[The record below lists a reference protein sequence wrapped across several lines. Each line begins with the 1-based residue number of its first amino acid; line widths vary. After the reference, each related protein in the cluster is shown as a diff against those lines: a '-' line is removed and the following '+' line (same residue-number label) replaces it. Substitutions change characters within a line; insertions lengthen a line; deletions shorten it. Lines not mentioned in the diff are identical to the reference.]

1 MLDVLTQKWWA
12 VALRGILAI
21 VFGIVALAFPGAT
34 LVSLAVVFGAY
45 ALVSGV
51 FAIVAAFGSRG
62 RDAVWYVLDGIL
74 GIAVG
79 LATFFFP
86 GITAQALVFLIGVWA
101 ILTGIFEV
109 IAGFELPVKRRLA
122 VGDRRDCL
130 HHLWRAGVCLSGQ
143 RRAGDCLDNW
153 DLCLGVWWHDARVR
167 HPLARDEGQAD
178 DPNRMR
184 PKSNHV
190 FPDTSTRTTLLD
202 KTWRVDVS
210 ARMSSDEALF
220 AEIIS

>member
-109 IAGFELPVKRRLA
+109 VAGFELPIKGLA
-122 VGDRRDCL
+122 LGCRRDASIGFGVL
-130 HHLWRAGVCLSGQ
+130 VIVYPAAARWRSWADRGL
-143 RRAGDCLDNW
+143 CLD
-153 DLCLGVWWHDARVR
+153 VWWQL
-167 HPLARDEGQAD
+167 LAFGIRLRGMRGKLTTQ
-178 DPNRMR
+178 RMR

-202 KTWRVDVS
+202 RP
-210 ARMSSDEALF
+210 
-220 AEIIS
+220 

>member
-21 VFGIVALAFPGAT
+21 VFGSVALAFPGAT

-86 GITAQALVFLIGVWA
+86 GMTAQALVFLIGVWA

-109 IAGFELPVKRRLA
+109 IAGFELPIKRDWLLVIAGIASITFGVLVFVYPASGALA
-122 VGDRRDCL
+122 I
-130 HHLWRAGVCLSGQ
+130 AGLI
-143 RRAGDCLDNW
+143 
-153 DLCLGVWWHDARVR
+153 GVYALVY
-167 HPLARDEGQAD
+167 GG
-178 DPNRMR
+178 
-184 PKSNHV
+184 
-190 FPDTSTRTTLLD
+190 TLLVFGIRLRGM
-202 KTWRVDVS
+202 KGKLTTQT
-210 ARMSSDEALF
+210 A
-220 AEIIS
+220 

>member
-45 ALVSGV
+45 AFIDGVLTIVSAVGH
-51 FAIVAAFGSRG
+51 RG
-62 RDAVWYVLDGIL
+62 REASWYVLEGTI

-86 GITAQALVFLIGVWA
+86 GMAAQALVILIGLWA

-109 IAGFELPVKRRLA
+109 SAGFELPISWNWLLA
-122 VGDRRDCL
+122 I
-130 HHLWRAGVCLSGQ
+130 AGVLSIGF
-143 RRAGDCLDNW
+143 
-153 DLCLGVWWHDARVR
+153 GVVVIAYPVSGAVAIVGLIGLYALMFGGSL
-167 HPLARDEGQAD
+167 LAFGIWLRG
-178 DPNRMR
+178 MR
-184 PKSNHV
+184 GKL
-190 FPDTSTRTTLLD
+190 TTQ
-202 KTWRVDVS
+202 T
-210 ARMSSDEALF
+210 A
-220 AEIIS
+220 